1 MVNHGSNNRERG
13 ALLIFSSWKSLIPQS
28 KRESQPCLSNYRN
41 LPSVT
46 ESEAKLYLSM
56 KLFEIGRLSC
66 GQAAELAGY
75 SKCTYMELLGRH
87 GVPVM
92 DYPASELQDDLG
104 NA

>member
-1 MVNHGSNNRERG
+1 MSQ
-13 ALLIFSSWKSLIPQS
+13 ATIAIP
-28 KRESQPCLSNYRN
+28 
-41 LPSVT
+41 PSVT
-46 ESEAKLYLSM
+46 ESEAKLYLSI

-75 SKCTYMELLGRH
+75 SKRTYMELLGRH
-87 GVPVM
+87 GVAVM

>member
-1 MVNHGSNNRERG
+1 MVIPSLSEIRDTLIKEREWIMSQ
-13 ALLIFSSWKSLIPQS
+13 ATIAIP
-28 KRESQPCLSNYRN
+28 
-41 LPSVT
+41 PSVT
-46 ESEAKLYLSM
+46 ESEARLYLSM

-75 SKCTYMELLGRH
+75 SKRTYMELLGKH
-87 GVPVM
+87 GVAAI

>member
-1 MVNHGSNNRERG
+1 
-13 ALLIFSSWKSLIPQS
+13 
-28 KRESQPCLSNYRN
+28 
-41 LPSVT
+41 
-46 ESEAKLYLSM
+46 M

-75 SKCTYMELLGRH
+75 SKRTYMELLGRH
-87 GVPVM
+87 GVAVM

>member
-1 MVNHGSNNRERG
+1 MSQ
-13 ALLIFSSWKSLIPQS
+13 ATIAIP
-28 KRESQPCLSNYRN
+28 
-41 LPSVT
+41 PSVT

-75 SKCTYMELLGRH
+75 SKRTYMELLGRH
-87 GVPVM
+87 GVAVM
-92 DYPASELQDDLG
+92 DYPAGELQDDLG